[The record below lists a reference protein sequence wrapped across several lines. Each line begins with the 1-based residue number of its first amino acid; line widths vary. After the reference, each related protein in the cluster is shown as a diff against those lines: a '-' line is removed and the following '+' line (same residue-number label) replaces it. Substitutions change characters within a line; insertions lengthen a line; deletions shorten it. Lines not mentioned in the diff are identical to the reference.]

1 LLLHFRGPLRITGT
15 MEIKR
20 KLSPLWVVFGLMFFL
35 IATWCLTAQQS
46 ATSTGE
52 DHAQTSSDPLAELSL
67 NDRALFDAM
76 REAAQKGNDAD
87 VLANG
92 RKLLPAL
99 KTGTPL
105 ADLVTNLT
113 ANAAT
118 EAGETSYALSLIKPL
133 ANAHPQDWR
142 SNALLARLYAESG
155 DKDLR
160 DKQITQL
167 IAIHKQ
173 TSDDYFAKLHIFPI
187 QKVKLHSGYV
197 VFLYPFEPLGSHN
210 SYLIAMVYT
219 NDGKEN
225 YRIEIESDAV
235 DQAFFKAKK
244 PGERR
249 FSVDT
254 FRKNEKNPNWPES
267 QALHGFI
274 DGVFDYDVMRE
285 EMLKVANEIGPS
297 KK

>member
-1 LLLHFRGPLRITGT
+1 MHFHSHLRITAI

-20 KLSPLWVVFGLMFFL
+20 KFSPFWVVFGLMFFL
-35 IATWCLTAQQS
+35 TSTWCLTAQQS
-46 ATSTGE
+46 ATSTDK
-52 DHAQTSSDPLAELSL
+52 DHAQASSDPLAGLSPE
-67 NDRALFDAM
+67 NRALFDAV
-76 REAAQKGNDAD
+76 REAAQKGNDAV
-87 VLANG
+87 VLENG
-92 RKLLPAL
+92 KKLLPAL

-105 ADLVTNLT
+105 ADFVTHLT

-133 ANAHPQDWR
+133 VDAHPQDWR
-142 SNALLARLYAESG
+142 SAALLARLYAESG
-155 DKDLR
+155 EKDLR
-160 DKQITQL
+160 DKQIAQL

-173 TSDDYFAKLHIFPI
+173 TEDDYFAKLHIFPI
-187 QKVKLHSGYV
+187 QKVKLNSGYA

-219 NDGKEN
+219 NEGKEN
-225 YRIEIESDAV
+225 YRIEIESDAG
-235 DQAFFKAKK
+235 DQAFFKGKK

-249 FSVDT
+249 FSIDI
-254 FRKNEKNPNWPES
+254 FRKNEKNPDWPES

-285 EMLKVANEIGPS
+285 EMLKVANEIGSS
-297 KK
+297 KQ

>member
-1 LLLHFRGPLRITGT
+1 

-20 KLSPLWVVFGLMFFL
+20 KSSSSWVVFGLIFFL
-35 IATWCLTAQQS
+35 TAAWCLAAQQLE
-46 ATSTGE
+46 TST
-52 DHAQTSSDPLAELSL
+52 DKNHAQTSNDPLAELSP
-67 NDRALFDAM
+67 NDRALFDAL

-105 ADLVTNLT
+105 ADLVTNFT

-133 ANAHPQDWR
+133 ADAHPDDWR
-142 SNALLARLYAESG
+142 PAALLVRLYAESG
-155 DKDLR
+155 EKDLR

-197 VFLYPFEPLGSHN
+197 VFFYPFEPLGSHN

-219 NDGKEN
+219 NEGKED

-235 DQAFFKAKK
+235 DQTFFKAKK

-267 QALHGFI
+267 QALHGFV
-274 DGVFDYDVMRE
+274 DGVFDYDAMRE
-285 EMLKVANEIGPS
+285 EMLKVANEIGSS

>member
-1 LLLHFRGPLRITGT
+1 

-20 KLSPLWVVFGLMFFL
+20 KSSSSWVVFGLIFFL
-35 IATWCLTAQQS
+35 TTTWCLAAQQS
-46 ATSTGE
+46 ETSTDK
-52 DHAQTSSDPLAELSL
+52 DHAQASSDPLAELSPS
-67 NDRALFDAM
+67 DRALFDAL
-76 REAAQKGNDAD
+76 RDAVQKGHDAD

-105 ADLVTNLT
+105 TDFVTYLT

-118 EAGETSYALSLIKPL
+118 EAGETSYALSLTKPL
-133 ANAHPQDWR
+133 ADAHPQDWR
-142 SNALLARLYAESG
+142 SAALLVRLYAESG

-219 NDGKEN
+219 NEGKED
-225 YRIEIESDAV
+225 YRIEIESDSG

-254 FRKNEKNPNWPES
+254 FRKNEKNPDWPES

-285 EMLKVANEIGPS
+285 QMLKVANETGSS
-297 KK
+297 KQ